1 MADVNKN
8 KHESY
13 KLPACGFTPPVGK
26 EFKVW
31 QVDGTEKNV
40 GDNIVLNGNKNI
52 KAVWKDIGSVPPTL
66 PVPQYS

>member
-8 KHESY
+8 KDKSY
-13 KLPACGFTPPVGK
+13 KLPACGFTPPIGK

-40 GDNIVLNGNKNI
+40 GDNIVLNGNKNF
-52 KAVWKDIGSVPPTL
+52 KAVWKDIGNVPPTP

>member
-1 MADVNKN
+1 MADVTKN
-8 KHESY
+8 KDESY

-40 GDNIVLNGNKNI
+40 GDNIVLNVI
-52 KAVWKDIGSVPPTL
+52 KISK
-66 PVPQYS
+66 QYGKI